1 MQLSYIPIFIFKNGD
16 IAHAFSAIYGFS
28 SLLPIILADYLGIK
42 ISAQEMT
49 VNSFR
54 FFGIGLSISI
64 LILAITRNDYFPA
77 LLAVSLLFLYWSY
90 VTNTKAIA
98 ISPGFNPFR
107 LLPTF
112 LCLCLLAFAPKS
124 RVILITAFSLLLI
137 NGNAFNILLLAGLVA
152 SCLICFILALL
163 NREPLDNDLL
173 NLKLIT
179 VCCLAVAS
187 QFVIAFGAESMEI
200 NSAFSSFMEM
210 GSRSIKGTI
219 LSAVTINFLP
229 ALLFLCVIFF
239 GTKSER
245 NNAFVIFAVTLT
257 LSLYA
262 LRFWNSPQHFAGHI
276 IISAPCVA
284 YLSKVL
290 FDRVPITKFILF
302 C

>member
-1 MQLSYIPIFIFKNGD
+1 ML
-16 IAHAFSAIYGFS
+16 H
-28 SLLPIILADYLGIK
+28 
-42 ISAQEMT
+42 
-49 VNSFR
+49 
-54 FFGIGLSISI
+54 
-64 LILAITRNDYFPA
+64 
-77 LLAVSLLFLYWSY
+77 
-90 VTNTKAIA
+90 
-98 ISPGFNPFR
+98 
-107 LLPTF
+107 
-112 LCLCLLAFAPKS
+112 
-124 RVILITAFSLLLI
+124 
-137 NGNAFNILLLAGLVA
+137 
-152 SCLICFILALL
+152 LALL

-173 NLKLIT
+173 NLKLIA

-219 LSAVTINFLP
+219 LSAVTINFSSGSTLS
-229 ALLFLCVIFF
+229 LCDIF

-290 FDRVPITKFILF
+290 FDRVPITKFIFVLLIGLVPHHYF
-302 C
+302 FAMGDLDEFPKVQSLTHNAVEIGDPIQFRLADDMESKRRDIRSNQKVCQRKISLGSGRFLSSPGKTVFGDLPQFAFKPADI